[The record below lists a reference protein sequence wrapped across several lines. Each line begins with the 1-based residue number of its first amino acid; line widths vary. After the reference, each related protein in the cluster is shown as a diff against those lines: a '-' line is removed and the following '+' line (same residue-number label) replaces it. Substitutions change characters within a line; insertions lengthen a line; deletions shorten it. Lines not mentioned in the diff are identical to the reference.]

1 MPPKRKSSSKETDPK
16 RMKAE
21 DFIVKAKKIPKDPA
35 APKNPTSS
43 YMYFATD
50 ARKRVI
56 KKKPN
61 LPFTELGREV
71 GKEWQALNEKG
82 RAQYETKAVNDKSRY
97 EKEMAKYKPSES
109 VLAELA
115 KQKSAGLKLAKVP
128 PLPDRWLLSIHPG
141 CLHADSRHA
150 ACNCVLLF
158 SNFHPNIL

>member
-1 MPPKRKSSSKETDPK
+1 MVTTRGAKC
-16 RMKAE
+16 
-21 DFIVKAKKIPKDPA
+21 IVNAKKIPKDPA

-50 ARKRVI
+50 ARKRII

-115 KQKSAGLKLAKVP
+115 KQKAAGLKLAKVP
-128 PLPDRWLLSIHPG
+128 TPARPLAVIKPSWLSTRG
-141 CLHADSRHA
+141 
-150 ACNCVLLF
+150 
-158 SNFHPNIL
+158 